1 MSFAQRLATLIGE
14 ESISGFAR
22 RVAVISTVELKWWIW
37 MPINWLSNT

>member
-22 RVAVISTVELKWWIW
+22 RVD
-37 MPINWLSNT
+37 

>member
-22 RVAVISTVELKWWIW
+22 RVDVSEAPSEST
-37 MPINWLSNT
+37 

>member
-22 RVAVISTVELKWWIW
+22 RV
-37 MPINWLSNT
+37 

>member
-22 RVAVISTVELKWWIW
+22 RVDVSEALMQRT
-37 MPINWLSNT
+37 